1 MEVMI
6 NSELLKSLR
15 LKNSWSQEKLANASG
30 LSLRTIQRAESTG
43 TASLETRLALSTVL
57 GIKPEELERKQ
68 KNSKSSSKG
77 VVYGFAGAG
86 VGLVCSYT
94 GITYSVLQG
103 NLSLGHAGVWYGV
116 IGACAGITCAII
128 GSLNRRVHVA

>member
-1 MEVMI
+1 MEAMI

-15 LKNSWSQEKLANASG
+15 LKNAWSQEKLANASG

-57 GIKPEELERKQ
+57 GIKPEDLEHEVN
-68 KNSKSSSKG
+68 NSKSRSKG
-77 VVYGFAGAG
+77 AIYGFAGTG
-86 VGLVCSYT
+86 IGLLCSYT
-94 GITYSVLQG
+94 GITFSVLQG
-103 NLSLGHAGVWYGV
+103 NLSLGHAGVWYGA

-128 GSLNRRVHVA
+128 GTLNQRAHVA

>member
-1 MEVMI
+1 MEAMI

-15 LKNSWSQEKLANASG
+15 LKNAWSQEKLANASG

-57 GIKPEELERKQ
+57 GIKPEELERKTN
-68 KNSKSSSKG
+68 NSNSRSKG
-77 VVYGFAGAG
+77 LVYGFAGAG

-103 NLSLGHAGVWYGV
+103 NLSLGSAGVWYGA
-116 IGACAGITCAII
+116 IGACAGITCAIV
-128 GSLNRRVHVA
+128 GTLNQLTHVS